1 MKRLLISLQIL
12 IWVSGLLFINW
23 PSLNLSLGLFR
34 TQDGTML
41 IGTLW
46 GTLINMIIFYGNAI
60 ILLPRLVE
68 VNLKKYIYSAL
79 GLFVLFSSLE
89 SVVDLAY
96 LHYSQ
101 PQIGFFNSAEQ
112 IENTFFNLI
121 FLVWSFNFV
130 FFLISMGYGF
140 SKIWIKNKEH
150 QMALKEERLA
160 SELAFLKN
168 QINPHFLFNTLNNL
182 FALSRRNGDLETS
195 SQIAKLAKLM
205 RYMLYETDT
214 NFVPISREIEYLE
227 NYIELQKLRFSETD
241 DVHIILDWGNK
252 DSNYPIAPFILLP
265 FIENAFKF
273 GISLQNKST
282 ITISIQHE
290 SNLFRFTV
298 SNTIHKHIK
307 HDTFGGIGLQNLKKR
322 LRLLYPDNHL
332 LDIQKKDESYT
343 AILEL
348 QNG

>member
-1 MKRLLISLQIL
+1 
-12 IWVSGLLFINW
+12 
-23 PSLNLSLGLFR
+23 
-34 TQDGTML
+34 
-41 IGTLW
+41 
-46 GTLINMIIFYGNAI
+46 
-60 ILLPRLVE
+60 
-68 VNLKKYIYSAL
+68 
-79 GLFVLFSSLE
+79 
-89 SVVDLAY
+89 
-96 LHYSQ
+96 
-101 PQIGFFNSAEQ
+101 
-112 IENTFFNLI
+112 
-121 FLVWSFNFV
+121 
-130 FFLISMGYGF
+130 
-140 SKIWIKNKEH
+140 
-150 QMALKEERLA
+150 
-160 SELAFLKN
+160 
-168 QINPHFLFNTLNNL
+168 
-182 FALSRRNGDLETS
+182 
-195 SQIAKLAKLM
+195 M

-227 NYIELQKLRFSETD
+227 NYIELQKLRFSATD

-322 LRLLYPDNHL
+322 LRLLYPDKHL
-332 LDIQKKDESYT
+332 LDIQKMDESYT